1 MSHSSPL
8 REPKW
13 TIGAPRG
20 RLIGP
25 TSVRPCSAT
34 RPVRCDDGVSSGALV
49 VGNGFG
55 YRVSADG
62 GDGRVAVSVEVRGA
76 EA

>member
-1 MSHSSPL
+1 VDDRRAAQQAHQANV
-8 REPKW
+8 R
-13 TIGAPRG
+13 APMLG
-20 RLIGP
+20 DP
-25 TSVRPCSAT
+25 A
-34 RPVRCDDGVSSGALV
+34 VRCDDGVSSGALV

-62 GDGRVAVSVEVRGA
+62 GEGRVAVSVEVRGT